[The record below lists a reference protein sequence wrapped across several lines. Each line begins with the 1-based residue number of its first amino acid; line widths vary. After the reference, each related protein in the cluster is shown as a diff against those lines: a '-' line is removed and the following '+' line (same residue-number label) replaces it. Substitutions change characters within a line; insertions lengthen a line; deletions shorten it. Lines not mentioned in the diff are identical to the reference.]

1 MPKINWLYRT
11 LGWLIV
17 LASAATAL
25 VGAGVFLY
33 LSPNLPSVDVLRDV
47 QLQTPLR
54 VYTRDGELIGEF
66 GEMRRTPVKLA
77 ELPPLFVKAVLAA
90 EDDSFYHH
98 HGVDVKSLMRA
109 ASQLVASGHIQ
120 TGGSTITMQV
130 AKNYFLTQERTFSRK
145 FHEIL
150 LALQIERELS
160 KDEILE
166 LYVNKIFLGNR
177 AYGVEAAAQVYY
189 GKPINELSLGQWAM
203 IAGLP
208 KAPSANNP
216 IARPERAAER
226 RNWILGRMLGLGY
239 INRAQHEAATQE
251 PLGAS
256 YHGSVLG
263 LDASYVAEM
272 VRQEMLERFGSKVYT
287 DGYVAY
293 TTLDSK
299 LQRSADR
306 AVVDGLLAYDR
317 RHGYRGPERRLK
329 PATQGDNKTNW
340 QRQLLAIPEMGNL
353 QPAAVLAVDTRAF
366 TVLFA
371 NGETATVDWASGLD
385 EMRRFVDEDH
395 RGPAPQTA
403 SDIVAVGDVVR
414 VRRNGKG
421 ILELQ
426 QIPVIEGALISL
438 NADDGAIITL
448 VGGFN
453 FKHSKFNRATQAQ
466 RQPGSGFKP
475 FIYTAALEHGF
486 TPATIINDAPIVFQ
500 DEAMENAWRPVNDT
514 GKFYGPTP
522 LRDALFKSRNVVS
535 IRVLQQIGIDTAI
548 DYVERFG
555 FDKANIPRNLSI
567 ALGSLSVTPMQMV
580 KGFAVFANGGYRI
593 EPYVLQR
600 VLDRNSD
607 LLYEAKPAVA
617 CPSCTIEQS
626 AESTENNAANSVAQL
641 ATERVPTTEPA
652 ATPPSTTAPQVL
664 DKRYAFIMDT
674 MLHDV
679 VTRGTAEAAVSL
691 GRADLAGKTGTTSGP
706 VDTWFTGYS
715 GGIVTTAWAGFDQN
729 KLMGRKEY
737 GATIALPIWMDFM
750 RTALNGRPLR
760 HFKQPEGVVSLR
772 IDPHTGQRASPD
784 QPDAIFEYFTEDNL
798 PGQGGIE
805 SNGFESNSFEN
816 NAPSNGTPAPPS
828 NGMSV
833 QDLF

>member
-1 MPKINWLYRT
+1 MPKIKWLYRT
-11 LGWLIV
+11 LGWLV
-17 LASAATAL
+17 ALASAGTTL

-54 VYTRDGELIGEF
+54 VYTSDGELIGEF

-77 ELPPLFVKAVLAA
+77 ELPPLFIKAVLAA
-90 EDDSFYHH
+90 EDDSFYQH

-109 ASQLVASGHIQ
+109 ASQLLASGHIQ

-150 LALQIERELS
+150 LALQIERELG

-189 GKPINELSLGQWAM
+189 GKSIDELSLSQWAM

-216 IARPERAAER
+216 IARPERAVQR
-226 RNWILGRMLGLGY
+226 RNWILGRMLSLRY
-239 INRAQHEAATQE
+239 IDRMQYDAAIAE
-251 PLGAS
+251 PLAAS

-263 LDASYVAEM
+263 LEANHAAEM
-272 VRQEMLERFGSKVYT
+272 ARQEMLQRFGLKAYT

-299 LQRSADR
+299 LQRTANR
-306 AVVDGLLAYDR
+306 AVIEGLLAYDQ
-317 RHGYRGPERRLK
+317 RHGYRGPELRLK
-329 PATQGDNKTNW
+329 PLVDNDKTLW
-340 QRQLLAIPEMGNL
+340 LRKL
-353 QPAAVLAVDTRAF
+353 QTLGSIGGLQAAAVESVDTRAF
-366 TVLFA
+366 TALLA
-371 NGETATVDWASGLD
+371 NGQTATIEWSNGLS
-385 EMRRFVDEDH
+385 EMRRYVDEDH

-403 SDIVAVGDVVR
+403 ADVVAVGDIVR
-414 VRRNGKG
+414 LRRNAKG
-421 ILELQ
+421 QWELR
-426 QIPVIEGALISL
+426 QIPKLESALVCL
-438 NADDGAIITL
+438 NADDGAILSL

-453 FKHSKFNRATQAQ
+453 FRNSKFNRAIQAE

-522 LRDALFKSRNVVS
+522 LRTALFKSRNVVS
-535 IRVLQQIGIDTAI
+535 IRVLQQIGVETAVN
-548 DYVERFG
+548 YVERFG
-555 FDKANIPRNLSI
+555 FDKAKIPRNLSI

-580 KGFAVFANGGYRI
+580 RGFAVFANGGYRI

-600 VLDRNSD
+600 VLDRNGEVI
-607 LLYEAKPAVA
+607 YQANPATA
-617 CPSCTIEQS
+617 CPTCANAEGMIATS
-626 AESTENNAANSVAQL
+626 ADSTENTDAATSAEPVAQPANDASL
-641 ATERVPTTEPA
+641 LSPGTPTM
-652 ATPPSTTAPQVL
+652 APQVL

-679 VTRGTAEAAVSL
+679 VSRGTAEAAAGL
-691 GRADLAGKTGTTSGP
+691 GRGDLAGKTGTTSGP
-706 VDTWFTGYS
+706 VDTWFTGYA

-737 GATIALPIWMDFM
+737 GATIALPIWMEFM
-750 RTALNGRPLR
+750 RTALAGRPER
-760 HFKQPEGVVSLR
+760 HMKQPEGVVSLR
-772 IDPHTGQRASPD
+772 IDPYTGQQARAD

-798 PGQGGIE
+798 PGQEGPDSIPGT
-805 SNGFESNSFEN
+805 
-816 NAPSNGTPAPPS
+816 NAPPPS

>member
-1 MPKINWLYRT
+1 MPVIKWLCRV

-17 LASAATAL
+17 LASAAVAL
-25 VGAGVFLY
+25 IGAGVFLY
-33 LSPNLPSVDVLRDV
+33 LSPNLPSVDALKDV

-54 VYTRDGELIGEF
+54 IYSRDGDLIGEF
-66 GEMRRTPVKLA
+66 GEMRRTPVRLG
-77 ELPPLFVKAVLAA
+77 ELPPLFIKAVLAA
-90 EDDSFYHH
+90 EDDSFYQH

-109 ASQLVASGHIQ
+109 ASQLLASGHIQ

-145 FHEIL
+145 FNEIL
-150 LALQIERELS
+150 LALQIERELG

-189 GKPINELSLGQWAM
+189 GQSIGQLTLGQWAM

-216 IARPERAAER
+216 IARPERAVQR
-226 RNWILGRMLGLGY
+226 RDWILGRMLNLGY
-239 INRAQHEAATQE
+239 IDRQQYEAATAE
-251 PLGAS
+251 PLAAS

-263 LDASYVAEM
+263 LQASHAAEM
-272 VRQEMLERFGSKVYT
+272 ARQELVSRFGTRAYT
-287 DGYVAY
+287 EGYVAY

-299 LQRSADR
+299 LQRTANR
-306 AVVDGLLAYDR
+306 AVVDGLLAYDQ

-329 PATQGDNKTNW
+329 PPADKAQW
-340 QRQLLAIPEMGNL
+340 QRQLLQSPEVGGL
-353 QPAAVLAVDTRAF
+353 QAAVVWSVDNRSF
-366 TVLFA
+366 TALFA
-371 NGETATVDWASGLD
+371 NGQTATVEWSNGLSD
-385 EMRRFVDEDH
+385 ARRYVDEDH
-395 RGPAPQTA
+395 RGPAPQSA
-403 SDIVAVGDVVR
+403 ADVVAVGDVVR
-414 VRRNGKG
+414 VRRNAKG
-421 ILELQ
+421 EWGLA
-426 QIPVIEGALISL
+426 QIPQLESALVAL
-438 NADDGAIITL
+438 NADDGAVLSL

-453 FKHSKFNRATQAQ
+453 FQHSKFNRATQAQ

-500 DEAMENAWRPVNDT
+500 DEGMENAWRPENDT

-522 LRDALFKSRNVVS
+522 LRQALFKSRNVVS
-535 IRVLQQIGIDTAI
+535 IRVLQQIGVDTAVN
-548 DYVERFG
+548 YVERFG
-555 FDKANIPRNLSI
+555 FDKNAIPRNLSI

-580 KGFAVFANGGYRI
+580 RGFAVFANGGYRI
-593 EPYVLQR
+593 DPYIVQR
-600 VLDRNSD
+600 VLDRNGE
-607 LLYEAKPAVA
+607 LLYEAKPAIA
-617 CPSCTIEQS
+617 CFNCGP
-626 AESTENNAANSVAQL
+626 NAA
-641 ATERVPTTEPA
+641 PA
-652 ATPPSTTAPQVL
+652 ADTATPPDPATAPPADATTATADAATGSATPVATTPDGQPLAPQVL
-664 DKRYAFIMDT
+664 DRRYAFIMDT

-679 VTRGTAEAAVSL
+679 VSRGTAEAASSL
-691 GRADLAGKTGTTSGP
+691 GRGDLAGKTGTTSGP
-706 VDTWFTGYS
+706 VDTWFTGYA

-737 GATIALPIWMDFM
+737 GATIALPIWMEFM
-750 RTALNGRPLR
+750 RTALAGRPER

-772 IDPHTGQRASPD
+772 IDPYTGQRAGPG
-784 QPDAIFEYFTEDNL
+784 QPDATFEYFVEDNL
-798 PGQGGIE
+798 PGQEGGME
-805 SNGFESNSFEN
+805 SL
-816 NAPSNGTPAPPS
+816 PGTAAPPPA

>member
-1 MPKINWLYRT
+1 MPKIKWLYRI
-11 LGWLIV
+11 LCWLVV
-17 LASAATAL
+17 LASAAITL

-54 VYTRDGELIGEF
+54 VYTSDGELIGEF

-77 ELPPLFVKAVLAA
+77 ELPPLFIKAVLAA
-90 EDDSFYHH
+90 EDDNFYQH

-109 ASQLVASGHIQ
+109 ASQLLASGHIQ

-160 KDEILE
+160 KDDILE

-189 GKPINELSLGQWAM
+189 GKSIDELSLSQWAM

-216 IARPERAAER
+216 IAKPERAVQR
-226 RNWILGRMLGLGY
+226 RNWILGRMLSLGY
-239 INRAQHEAATQE
+239 IDHAQYQAATAE
-251 PLGAS
+251 PLAAS

-263 LDASYVAEM
+263 LEANHAAEM
-272 VRQEMLERFGSKVYT
+272 ARQEMVQRFGLKAYT

-299 LQRSADR
+299 LQRTANN
-306 AVVDGLLAYDR
+306 AVIDGLLAYDQ
-317 RHGYRGPERRLK
+317 RHGYRGAELRLK
-329 PATQGDNKTNW
+329 DGDQTLWLRKLRTLSEIN
-340 QRQLLAIPEMGNL
+340 GL
-353 QPAAVLAVDTRAF
+353 QAAAVSTIEPRAF
-366 TVLFA
+366 TALLA
-371 NGETATVDWASGLD
+371 DGRTISVDWSSGLG
-385 EMRRFVDEDH
+385 EMRRYVDEDH

-414 VRRNGKG
+414 VRRTAKG
-421 ILELQ
+421 LWELR
-426 QIPVIEGALISL
+426 QIPVLESALICL
-438 NADDGAIITL
+438 NADDGAVLTL

-453 FKHSKFNRATQAQ
+453 FQHSKFNRATQAE

-486 TPATIINDAPIVFQ
+486 TPASIINDAPIVFQ
-500 DEAMENAWRPVNDT
+500 DDQMENAWRPVNDT

-522 LRDALFKSRNVVS
+522 LRTALFKSRNVVS
-535 IRVLQQIGIDTAI
+535 IRVLQQIGVDTAVN
-548 DYVERFG
+548 YVERFG
-555 FDKANIPRNLSI
+555 FDKSKIPRNLSI

-600 VLDRNSD
+600 VLDRNGEVI
-607 LLYEAKPAVA
+607 YQANPAVA
-617 CPSCTIEQS
+617 CPTC
-626 AESTENNAANSVAQL
+626 ANTGRF
-641 ATERVPTTEPA
+641 ATRSSDTTEPGADPQAIATTADAPAPINSA
-652 ATPPSTTAPQVL
+652 APAPTMAPQVL

-679 VTRGTAEAAVSL
+679 VSRGTAEAAAGL
-691 GRADLAGKTGTTSGP
+691 GRGDLAGKTGTTSGP
-706 VDTWFTGYS
+706 VDTWFTGYA

-750 RTALNGRPLR
+750 RTALAGRPER

-772 IDPHTGQRASPD
+772 IDPHTGQQARAD
-784 QPDAIFEYFTEDNL
+784 QPDATFEYFTEDNL
-798 PGQGGIE
+798 PGQEGPDSSPG
-805 SNGFESNSFEN
+805 NS
-816 NAPSNGTPAPPS
+816 AAPPA

>member
-1 MPKINWLYRT
+1 MPKIKWLYRIA
-11 LGWLIV
+11 GWLIV
-17 LASAATAL
+17 LASATISL

-33 LSPNLPSVDVLRDV
+33 LSPNLPSVDALRDV

-54 VYTRDGELIGEF
+54 VYTRDSELIGEF
-66 GEMRRTPVKLA
+66 GEMRRTPIKLT
-77 ELPPLFVKAVLAA
+77 ELPPLFIKAVLAA
-90 EDDSFYHH
+90 EDDSFYQH
-98 HGVDVKSLMRA
+98 HGVDVKSLLRA
-109 ASQLVASGHIQ
+109 ASQLLASGHIQ

-145 FHEIL
+145 FNEIL
-150 LALQIERELS
+150 LALQIERKLG

-189 GKPINELSLGQWAM
+189 GKSIDQLDISQWAM

-216 IARPERAAER
+216 IARPDRAMQR
-226 RNWILGRMLGLGY
+226 RNWILGRMLSLGY
-239 INRAQHEAATQE
+239 IDRAQYDTAAKA
-251 PLGAS
+251 PLAAS
-256 YHGSVLG
+256 YHGSVLSV
-263 LDASYVAEM
+263 DASYAAEM
-272 VRQEMLERFGSKVYT
+272 ARQEMLARFGPKTYT

-306 AVVDGLLAYDR
+306 AVVDGLLAYDQ
-317 RHGYRGPERRLK
+317 RHGYRGPERRFKASAEGDRKALWQQQLRAI
-329 PATQGDNKTNW
+329 ATLG
-340 QRQLLAIPEMGNL
+340 EL
-353 QPAAVLAVDTRAF
+353 QPAAVWSVEPQAFSALLADGQIV
-366 TVLFA
+366 
-371 NGETATVDWASGLD
+371 TVDWSSGLST
-385 EMRRFVDEDH
+385 MRRFVDEDH
-395 RGPAPQTA
+395 RGPTPQTA
-403 SDIVAVGDVVR
+403 SDVVAVGDVVR
-414 VRRNGKG
+414 LRRNIKG
-421 ILELQ
+421 IWELLQ
-426 QIPVIEGALISL
+426 TPIVEGALICL
-438 NADDGAIITL
+438 NVDDGAILAL

-453 FKHSKFNRATQAQ
+453 FQHSKFNRATQAQ

-500 DEAMENAWRPVNDT
+500 DEGMENAWRPVNDT

-522 LRDALFKSRNVVS
+522 LREALFKSRNVVS
-535 IRVLQQIGIDTAI
+535 IRVLQQLGIETAI

-555 FDKANIPRNLSI
+555 FDKANIPRNLSL

-580 KGFAVFANGGYRI
+580 KGFAVFANGGYRV
-593 EPYVLQR
+593 EPYILQR
-600 VLDRNSD
+600 VLDRNGEQIYQVD
-607 LLYEAKPAVA
+607 PPIA
-617 CPSCTIEQS
+617 CPACNVVVDSAAPTPT
-626 AESTENNAANSVAQL
+626 AES
-641 ATERVPTTEPA
+641 
-652 ATPPSTTAPQVL
+652 ATPPPSSLAPQVL

-691 GRADLAGKTGTTSGP
+691 GRSDLAGKTGTTTGP
-706 VDTWFTGYS
+706 VDTWFTGYA

-737 GATIALPIWMDFM
+737 GTTVALPIWMDFM
-750 RTALNGRPLR
+750 RTALAGRPLR
-760 HFKQPEGVVSLR
+760 HLKQPEGVVSLR
-772 IDPHTGQRASPD
+772 IDPHTGQLARPD
-784 QPDAIFEYFTEDNL
+784 QPDAIFEYFSEDNL
-798 PGQGGIE
+798 PGQEGSDSSPTI
-805 SNGFESNSFEN
+805 
-816 NAPSNGTPAPPS
+816 GTPTPS
-828 NGMSV
+828 SGMSV

>member
-1 MPKINWLYRT
+1 MPKIKWLYRT
-11 LGWLIV
+11 LGWLVV
-17 LASAATAL
+17 LATAVTTL

-54 VYTRDGELIGEF
+54 VYTTDGELIGEF

-77 ELPPLFVKAVLAA
+77 ELPPLFIKAVLAA
-90 EDDSFYHH
+90 EDDSFYQH
-98 HGVDVKSLMRA
+98 HGVDVKSLARA
-109 ASQLVASGHIQ
+109 ASQLLASGHIQ

-145 FHEIL
+145 FNEIL

-160 KDEILE
+160 KDQILE

-189 GKPINELSLGQWAM
+189 GASIDELNLSQWAM

-216 IARPERAAER
+216 IARPERAVQR
-226 RNWILGRMLGLGY
+226 RNWILGRMLSLGY
-239 INRAQHEAATQE
+239 IDRSQYEAATAE
-251 PLGAS
+251 PLAAS

-263 LDASYVAEM
+263 LEANHAAEM
-272 VRQEMLERFGSKVYT
+272 ARQEMVQRFGLKVYT

-293 TTLDSK
+293 TTIDSK
-299 LQRSADR
+299 LQRTANR
-306 AVVDGLLAYDR
+306 AVIEGLLAYDQ
-317 RHGYRGPERRLK
+317 RHGYRGPELRLK
-329 PATQGDNKTNW
+329 PVVDGDKTLW
-340 QRQLLAIPEMGNL
+340 LRKL
-353 QPAAVLAVDTRAF
+353 QSLGSVGGLQAAAVESVDARSF
-366 TVLFA
+366 TALLP
-371 NGETATVDWASGLD
+371 NGQTATVDWTSGIS
-385 EMRRFVDEDH
+385 EMRRYVDEDH

-403 SDIVAVGDVVR
+403 ADVVAVGDVVR
-414 VRRNGKG
+414 VRRNAKG
-421 ILELQ
+421 QWELR
-426 QIPVIEGALISL
+426 QIPKLESALICL
-438 NADDGAIITL
+438 NADDGAILTL

-453 FKHSKFNRATQAQ
+453 FRNSKFNRAIQAE

-522 LRDALFKSRNVVS
+522 LRTALFKSRNVVS
-535 IRVLQQIGIDTAI
+535 IRVLQQIGVDTAI
-548 DYVERFG
+548 NYVERFG
-555 FDKANIPRNLSI
+555 FDKAKIPRNLSI

-580 KGFAVFANGGYRI
+580 RGFAVFANGGYRI

-600 VLDRNSD
+600 VLDRNGEVI
-607 LLYEAKPAVA
+607 YQANPATA
-617 CPSCTIEQS
+617 CPTCAN
-626 AESTENNAANSVAQL
+626 AEGMVAASGDSTENNGEDRAAQQDAIAAPVIQAANYPSPSAQN
-641 ATERVPTTEPA
+641 
-652 ATPPSTTAPQVL
+652 ATPAMAPQVL

-679 VTRGTAEAAVSL
+679 VSRGTAEAAAGL
-691 GRADLAGKTGTTSGP
+691 GRGDLAGKTGTTSGP
-706 VDTWFTGYS
+706 VDTWFTGYA

-737 GATIALPIWMDFM
+737 GATIALPIWMEFM
-750 RTALNGRPLR
+750 RTALAGRPER
-760 HFKQPEGVVSLR
+760 HLKQPEGVVSLR
-772 IDPHTGQRASPD
+772 IDPYTGQQARAD

-798 PGQGGIE
+798 PGQE
-805 SNGFESNSFEN
+805 SFDSM
-816 NAPSNGTPAPPS
+816 PGTSAPPPA

>member
-1 MPKINWLYRT
+1 MPKIKWLYRI
-11 LGWLIV
+11 LCWLVV
-17 LASAATAL
+17 LASAATTL

-54 VYTRDGELIGEF
+54 VYTSDGELIGEF

-77 ELPPLFVKAVLAA
+77 ELPPLFIKAVLAA
-90 EDDSFYHH
+90 EDDSFYQH
-98 HGVDVKSLMRA
+98 HGVDIKSLMRA
-109 ASQLVASGHIQ
+109 ASQLLASGHIQ

-189 GKPINELSLGQWAM
+189 GKSINELTLAQWAM

-216 IARPERAAER
+216 IARPERAVQR
-226 RNWILGRMLGLGY
+226 RNWILGRMLSLRY
-239 INRAQHEAATQE
+239 IDRAQFDAAAIE
-251 PLGAS
+251 PLAAS

-263 LDASYVAEM
+263 LEANHAAEM
-272 VRQEMLERFGSKVYT
+272 ARQEMVQRFGLKVYT

-299 LQRSADR
+299 LQRTANR
-306 AVVDGLLAYDR
+306 AVVDGLLTYDQ
-317 RHGYRGPERRLK
+317 RHGYRGPELRLK
-329 PATQGDNKTNW
+329 PAADGDTALWRRKLQT
-340 QRQLLAIPEMGNL
+340 LADINGL
-353 QPAAVLAVDTRAF
+353 QAAAVTSVEPRAFTAVLA
-366 TVLFA
+366 
-371 NGETATVDWASGLD
+371 NGQTVDVDWSSGLG
-385 EMRRFVDEDH
+385 EMRRYVDEDH

-403 SDIVAVGDVVR
+403 ADIVAAGDVVR
-414 VRRNGKG
+414 VRRTAKG
-421 ILELQ
+421 LWELR
-426 QIPVIEGALISL
+426 QIPVLESALICL
-438 NADDGAIITL
+438 NADDGAVLTL

-453 FKHSKFNRATQAQ
+453 FQHSKFNRALQAE

-500 DEAMENAWRPVNDT
+500 DEQMENAWRPVNDT

-522 LRDALFKSRNVVS
+522 LRTALFKSRNVVS

-548 DYVERFG
+548 NYVERFG
-555 FDKANIPRNLSI
+555 FDKNKIPRNLSI

-580 KGFAVFANGGYRI
+580 RGFAVFANGGYRV

-600 VLDRNSD
+600 VLDRNGEVIYQAS
-607 LLYEAKPAVA
+607 PAVA
-617 CPSCTIEQS
+617 CPTCQ
-626 AESTENNAANSVAQL
+626 NAASF
-641 ATERVPTTEPA
+641 A
-652 ATPPSTTAPQVL
+652 ATPTNISEPGVDQQANAAASTPQEPTNSALPATATAPQVL
-664 DKRYAFIMDT
+664 DKRYQFIMDT

-679 VTRGTAEAAVSL
+679 VSRGTAEAAAGL
-691 GRADLAGKTGTTSGP
+691 GRSDLAGKTGTTSGP
-706 VDTWFTGYS
+706 VDTWFTGYA

-750 RTALNGRPLR
+750 RTALAGRPER

-772 IDPHTGQRASPD
+772 IDPHTGQQARGD

-798 PGQGGIE
+798 PGQEGPD
-805 SNGFESNSFEN
+805 S
-816 NAPSNGTPAPPS
+816 APSNSAPPPA